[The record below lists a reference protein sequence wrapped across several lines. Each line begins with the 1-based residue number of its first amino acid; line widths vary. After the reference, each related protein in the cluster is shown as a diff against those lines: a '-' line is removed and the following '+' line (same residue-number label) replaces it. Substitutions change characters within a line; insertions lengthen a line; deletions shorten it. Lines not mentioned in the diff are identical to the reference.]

1 MTGQLTIE
9 DKRLAPVAEKVQAGE
24 RLTFEDG
31 LALYRTHDLLALGW
45 LANSV
50 RERLHGNVCYY
61 NINRHINPTN
71 VCVAHCRLCA
81 FGRDPSVP
89 GAYTMALEE
98 VFRTAA
104 SGSTEA
110 VTEFHI
116 VGGLHPDLTFDYY
129 LDLIRGLKQR
139 FPQVHLKAFTM
150 VEIGYFAKITKL
162 PAREVLLKLKQAGLD
177 SLPGGGA
184 EIFHPRVRKVICD
197 HKTSGQLWLQIARTA
212 HELGLHSNATMLY
225 GHIETEEERVDHL
238 LKLRALQDETRGFVC
253 FIPLAFHPENTAL
266 SHLPKPTGFLDL
278 KNIAASRLL
287 LDNFPHIK
295 AYWIML
301 TPRIAQVALR
311 FGADDIDGTVVEE
324 KIYHDAGATTAQG
337 LRRSELL
344 RLIREAGREPVER
357 DTLYRAVTR
366 TADGQARID
375 TTLTVNV

>member
-9 DKRLAPVAEKVQAGE
+9 DKRLAPVAEKVQAGG

-81 FGRDPSVP
+81 FGRDPNVP

-266 SHLPKPTGFLDL
+266 AHLPKPTGFLDL